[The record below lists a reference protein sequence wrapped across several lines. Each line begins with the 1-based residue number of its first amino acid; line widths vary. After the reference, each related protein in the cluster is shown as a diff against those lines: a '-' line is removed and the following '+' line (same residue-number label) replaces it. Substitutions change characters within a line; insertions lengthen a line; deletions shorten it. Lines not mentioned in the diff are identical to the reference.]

1 MSEEVKEATESTA
14 EVESGPEAAPAEE
27 PAVAKRGFFGEVY
40 HIMMTNKKW
49 WILPIVII
57 LGLLIGFILLSEQ
70 QQVLPYIYAM
80 M

>member
-1 MSEEVKEATESTA
+1 MSEEIKEATVEIESA
-14 EVESGPEAAPAEE
+14 SEAVPAEE
-27 PAVAKRGFFGEVY
+27 PTPAKRGFFGEVY
-40 HIMMTNKKW
+40 YIMMTNKKW